1 MTDATADIIPE
12 EEDAKKKGGK
22 LPLIIGLV
30 LAIAGGGGGFFAV
43 QSGLLPFG
51 NSTEMTDESQDKTM
65 TKEPDPLSEAP
76 VDISDIAFVPLDPI
90 HLSLGRGQ
98 DASQLRFSAQL
109 EVGADYQSDV
119 EKLLPRV
126 TDVLN
131 SYLRALEVSDLQDPH
146 ALTRL
151 RAQMLRRINI
161 VTGQGRVRDLL
172 IMEFVLN

>member
-1 MTDATADIIPE
+1 MADTTADMIPGE
-12 EEDAKKKGGK
+12 EAPEKKGSK

-30 LAIAGGGGGFFAV
+30 LALAGGGGGFFAV

-51 NSTEMTDESQDKTM
+51 KSSAPTEEEYQGDMANTPAPLESKAT
-65 TKEPDPLSEAP
+65 
-76 VDISDIAFVPLDPI
+76 DISDIAFVPVEPI
-90 HLSLGRGQ
+90 HLSLGQGKN
-98 DASQLRFSAQL
+98 AAQLRFRAQL
-109 EVGADYQSDV
+109 EVSADYQSDV

-131 SYLRALEVSDLQDPH
+131 SYLRALEVSDLQDSL